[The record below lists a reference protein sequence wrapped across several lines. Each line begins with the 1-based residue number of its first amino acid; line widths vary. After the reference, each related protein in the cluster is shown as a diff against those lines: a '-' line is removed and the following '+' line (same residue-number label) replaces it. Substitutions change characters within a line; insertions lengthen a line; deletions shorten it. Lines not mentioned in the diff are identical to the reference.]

1 LERGI
6 SGKCLEVWALD
17 QLSWSLQLNYIVSQS
32 ERKYFF
38 WTSGTW
44 TVGPDEVREIA
55 VKAPIMTSSD
65 PQKLRIWN
73 ERFLQR
79 SKTNIKVQSWQ
90 CFVIYWN
97 IKRYIKKNL
106 KFIKKVS
113 FRIYLFWKGPDDI
126 PWLLTE
132 FMPYGD
138 LLQILRSN
146 CGIPSMHKN
155 HLPFLSKV
163 IVLLWKLLLGSL
175 SLRSIFLEWSLAFK
189 FSNCF
194 WYEISQ

>member
-65 PQKLRIWN
+65 PQKLESEMRDFYK
-73 ERFLQR
+73 EAKLT
-79 SKTNIKVQSWQ
+79 SKFNHGNVLSSIGISKGTL
-90 CFVIYWN
+90 
-97 IKRYIKKNL
+97 KK
-106 KFIKKVS
+106 
-113 FRIYLFWKGPDDI
+113 
-126 PWLLTE
+126 T
-132 FMPYGD
+132 
-138 LLQILRSN
+138 
-146 CGIPSMHKN
+146 
-155 HLPFLSKV
+155 
-163 IVLLWKLLLGSL
+163 
-175 SLRSIFLEWSLAFK
+175 
-189 FSNCF
+189 
-194 WYEISQ
+194 